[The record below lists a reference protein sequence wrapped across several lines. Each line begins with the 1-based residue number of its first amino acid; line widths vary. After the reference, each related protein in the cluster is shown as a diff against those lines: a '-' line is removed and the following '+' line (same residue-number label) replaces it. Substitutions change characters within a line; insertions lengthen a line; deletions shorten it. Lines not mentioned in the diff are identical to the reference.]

1 PIGICTSLTVTFS
14 VTGLPLAS
22 LIGLPFSSI
31 LGLSWLVDWISGTV
45 LYSLKFWITPWE
57 TSRVAAMMEMG
68 SRMDRVQRVMSTQKL
83 PSIEHGRRTKP
94 RVTAM
99 AIAMPVAAETKLCTA
114 RPTIWVK

>member
-1 PIGICTSLTVTFS
+1 ELALKNPPPLVPSSLMASWEATGPIGICTSLTVTFS

-68 SRMDRVQRVMSTQKL
+68 SRMYRVQRVMSTQKL
-83 PSIEHGRRTKP
+83 PSIEVLR
-94 RVTAM
+94 
-99 AIAMPVAAETKLCTA
+99 
-114 RPTIWVK
+114 